1 MLDTLAA
8 AATQIAKLSARQQLV
23 LGCCVIG
30 RAASQPPPVL
40 AVLVRLGLVEAL
52 DTAPGPLFPSVMDY
66 HAPPV
71 VVQAWLA
78 WAMQRLASVADV
90 AQART
95 A

>member
-1 MLDTLAA
+1 
-8 AATQIAKLSARQQLV
+8 
-23 LGCCVIG
+23 
-30 RAASQPPPVL
+30 
-40 AVLVRLGLVEAL
+40 
-52 DTAPGPLFPSVMDY
+52 MDY